1 MAFER
6 QVVFP
11 DRDPQVALVG
21 SALVRLDDLGREIK
35 RSVGPWGIQA
45 LPAQATLPRHCL
57 RSPPVGTQSWIGS
70 AGASR

>member
-6 QVVFP
+6 QAVFP
-11 DRDPQVALVG
+11 ARHPQVALVG

-35 RSVGPWGIQA
+35 PSVCACGIQA
-45 LPAQATLPRHCL
+45 LRAQATLPLHFL
-57 RSPPVGTQSWIGS
+57 RGRPVGTQSRIGS

>member
-21 SALVRLDDLGREIK
+21 SALVRLDDLGGEMK
-35 RSVGPWGIQA
+35 RNVCPWGIQA
-45 LPAQATLPRHCL
+45 LPAQATLPLHFL
-57 RSPPVGTQSWIGS
+57 RSRRVGTQSGIGS

>member
-11 DRDPQVALVG
+11 DRHPQVALVG

-35 RSVGPWGIQA
+35 RNVCPCGIQA
-45 LPAQATLPRHCL
+45 LGLQATLAPHFL
-57 RSPPVGTQSWIGS
+57 RSRRVGTQSGIGS
-70 AGASR
+70 PGASR